1 MEALRESRI
10 MKKVLFVTNTL
21 GVGGAERAL
30 LELLNNLDR
39 EMYDIDLCLLL
50 GRGEL
55 MNQVP
60 DGVRLLNPKVNT
72 GSVLDHPGRWAL
84 VGMVIACFFRNG
96 RWAAKLASVLR
107 ALPPMLRRRRIQLD
121 KLLWRVVSDGAVRMD
136 TYYDTAVAW
145 QEGGAAYFV
154 SDYVQAGKKLAV
166 VHIDYELS
174 GYTRAQDRNCW
185 AGFQEIFVVSEEIR
199 SPFLQIHPECR
210 DKVRVL
216 PNLVNQKK
224 IRCLAQEPGGFSD
237 DWAGLRILSVGRLT
251 YQKAFDV
258 AIEAMK
264 LLKDAGYN
272 VRWYV
277 LGEGERR
284 WALEKKI
291 AALGLEEDFILL
303 GTVSNPFP
311 YYVQADVYVHA
322 TRFEGWSIAVQEAQ
336 TLGCAIVVADTSGN
350 RRQVV
355 HDQDGLLCDLSR
367 EDIARTIGEL
377 LGNEDRR
384 KRLGEAAKNK
394 KTATWETVKVLLEF

>member
-107 ALPPMLRRRRIQLD
+107 ALPPMLRRRRLQLD
-121 KLLWRVVSDGAVRMD
+121 QLLLRVVSDGAVRMD
-136 TYYDTAVAW
+136 PYYDIAIAW
-145 QEGGAAYFV
+145 LEGGAAYFV

-237 DWAGLRILSVGRLT
+237 GWTGLRLLSVGRLT

-264 LLKDAGYN
+264 LLKDAGYS
-272 VRWYV
+272 VRWYA
-277 LGEGERR
+277 LGEGEQRE
-284 WALEKKI
+284 ALEKKI

-336 TLGCAIVVADTSGN
+336 TLGCAIVVSDTSGN
-350 RRQVV
+350 RRQVI
-355 HDQDGLLCDLSR
+355 HDQDGLLCNLCR
-367 EDIARTIGEL
+367 EDIARTIGDL
-377 LGNEDRR
+377 LDDEDRR
-384 KRLGEAAKNK
+384 KRLGEAARAK
-394 KTATWETVKVLLEF
+394 KTATWEVVRTLLEL